1 MRRIWKK
8 SIALLCALAMVFT
21 LVPMQAQ
28 AATKK
33 VAFKKSYT
41 SLYENDT
48 NKGVYTYT
56 VKNLIK
62 GQKVKWSIS
71 GTGKSYAKLS
81 KSTTSVSGT
90 TSSNK
95 LKIRTKK
102 KVAAKNKT
110 VIVTAKVYNKNG
122 KLQTTLKSK
131 KGKIKVKPTKIEVL
145 ASDWDGKT
153 FLVNQTYQMRSK
165 ITPANATSTNTWS
178 VADASGNSVDYIT
191 KTGAFTPKKDGTYVI
206 TVTSKIGSKTITSN
220 SMTVQVQ
227 NTMIEAKQTAADA
240 LVAVYSSNAKNTLD
254 TKKLKITNAAGA
266 NIVIKKVTFSADGK
280 EATLKTSSLLKDGAF
295 YTVTDGVSSYDVI
308 ARVGTPVQAKILNS
322 TVTVKKET
330 PIEYALYDADGIDVK
345 AAYKGTT
352 AFEGNI
358 TNGYI
363 TNDDK
368 IYMTTIGNTG
378 TISMTYT
385 SDDKTIVL
393 KAEATVSC
401 VAAST
406 SNDTNFTFTES
417 ASKPNYDAANYKD
430 ERSIASGSNYYV
442 YFRALDEDKTEIKY
456 DSVKYE
462 STDPDTLIINQASDG
477 SVTAT
482 AVKTGTVNVI
492 VTATYGKMEYT
503 YQYEVTVAE
512 PAYLKA
518 LTLSNSVIQ
527 MSNVSESGYKG
538 YINVEGRDQYGHLI
552 ALKDETVTITDN
564 NTIKTS
570 MVTYDASNDRLVIDA
585 SGRATGSYS
594 YTINM
599 TMNGHKASE
608 NFVVV
613 VQTPPYNGASSY
625 KVEMDHPV
633 LDLQIGSGVTSTELV
648 NSKNVAVRLAEYRGG
663 VFYGYSYIYSASIT
677 KDGSYYGIDLTQ
689 AGSGTQI
696 NIGGGSVLNLS
707 TVTLSKEVCT
717 KAPTG
722 MYKIELKF
730 IPNGSSSSSYASVN
744 AYLEVTDNQTNPQV
758 EVVRT
763 TANKTCKTALEL
775 AQNCLE
781 VQGVN
786 GSIVSATVTGSN
798 SVDGNYAITAG
809 YALNVKSVVVQ
820 VKTTLADN
828 KTVVSNYTVNVGKT
842 IRNQ

>member
-1 MRRIWKK
+1 MRRIWRK

-33 VAFKKSYT
+33 VAFEKSYT

-95 LKIRTKK
+95 LTIRTKK

-131 KGKIKVKPTKIEVL
+131 TGKIKVKPTKIEVL

-280 EATLKTSSLLKDGAF
+280 EATLMTSSLLKDGAI
-295 YTVTDGVSSYDVI
+295 YTVTDDVSSYDVI

-406 SNDTNFTFTES
+406 SNDTSFTFTES
-417 ASKPNYDAANYKD
+417 
-430 ERSIASGSNYYV
+430 
-442 YFRALDEDKTEIKY
+442 EI
-456 DSVKYE
+456 
-462 STDPDTLIINQASDG
+462 
-477 SVTAT
+477 
-482 AVKTGTVNVI
+482 
-492 VTATYGKMEYT
+492 
-503 YQYEVTVAE
+503 
-512 PAYLKA
+512 
-518 LTLSNSVIQ
+518 
-527 MSNVSESGYKG
+527 
-538 YINVEGRDQYGHLI
+538 
-552 ALKDETVTITDN
+552 
-564 NTIKTS
+564 
-570 MVTYDASNDRLVIDA
+570 
-585 SGRATGSYS
+585 GRA
-594 YTINM
+594 
-599 TMNGHKASE
+599 H
-608 NFVVV
+608 V
-613 VQTPPYNGASSY
+613 
-625 KVEMDHPV
+625 
-633 LDLQIGSGVTSTELV
+633 
-648 NSKNVAVRLAEYRGG
+648 
-663 VFYGYSYIYSASIT
+663 
-677 KDGSYYGIDLTQ
+677 
-689 AGSGTQI
+689 
-696 NIGGGSVLNLS
+696 
-707 TVTLSKEVCT
+707 
-717 KAPTG
+717 
-722 MYKIELKF
+722 
-730 IPNGSSSSSYASVN
+730 
-744 AYLEVTDNQTNPQV
+744 
-758 EVVRT
+758 
-763 TANKTCKTALEL
+763 
-775 AQNCLE
+775 
-781 VQGVN
+781 
-786 GSIVSATVTGSN
+786 
-798 SVDGNYAITAG
+798 
-809 YALNVKSVVVQ
+809 
-820 VKTTLADN
+820 
-828 KTVVSNYTVNVGKT
+828 
-842 IRNQ
+842 